1 MKEQDI
7 HSVLWQKRNELRITD
22 DIQHDWLDM
31 QAMLDAQ
38 IPVGNPPGTN
48 GGSSGTGGLSG
59 FSGFKL
65 LSVLLATLGAAIL
78 IYFASHKGVTETDNQ
93 KKNVPAVTAT
103 NKNDRSTNSNN
114 TNNGD
119 SLSGAT
125 SSSGL
130 SGTPSAT
137 TNPDKTLPGTASS
150 SSANT
155 TTGGNTIVH
164 SRGTATRDAGTTNNA
179 LPANKAGANSNNHSD
194 KAGETVVKNNKPVN
208 NNGSKATASGSS
220 LRDNKTNANA
230 TAHPIKG
237 SSTVIVIKDNKLPK
251 NLNKRSVTTPSSL
264 SRVPHNDAKTTG
276 PAVRLGRSGAGTI
289 IHSSSTGHATISG
302 NGLVRH
308 GRNRPPHAA
317 GGLSDNALSKL
328 KGGRSSRKGKN
339 NPLIHNGKPTGN
351 TPNQYT
357 GVNKNPGPNTI
368 PPVKNNT
375 DQNINLADAV
385 QAKFTTEGYIPALL
399 SPDLADKFK
408 DQQSGSINNK
418 QSNSKNSKLDWGILA
433 GVNTAGSFTAK
444 SQNANFYGSFP
455 LDAFFGLFATYNFSD
470 KWGVNLG
477 IRGLNPQNLSGS
489 YTHANESK
497 IDTLQTLNISDSRKV
512 YFVDV
517 PLNLVFKPNQYLSI
531 KAGPVFSLP
540 VKQVNGIS
548 TFQTGKLKKD
558 SLYYVKVTQ
567 TINATNYTQ
576 SINMGLSLGASA
588 QTGRFIFD
596 AAYIRGLKGLTVSSG
611 LGSYTANNNSFLF
624 TIGFKLNKLK
634 K

>member
-22 DIQHDWLDM
+22 DVQHDWLDM
-31 QAMLDAQ
+31 QAMLDVQ
-38 IPVGNPPGTN
+38 MPVGNPPGTD

-78 IYFASHKGVTETDNQ
+78 IYFASHKGVTETNNR
-93 KKNVPAVTAT
+93 KKSVPAVTVT

-130 SGTPSAT
+130 SGTPSTT
-137 TNPDKTLPGTASS
+137 TNPDKTQPGTASA

-155 TTGGNTIVH
+155 TTDGNTAVH
-164 SRGTATRDAGTTNNA
+164 SRGAATRNAGTTNGA
-179 LPANKAGANSNNHSD
+179 LPANKADANPNNHSD
-194 KAGETVVKNNKPVN
+194 KAGETVVKNNKTVN
-208 NNGSKATASGSS
+208 NNGSKAAASGSS
-220 LRDNKTNANA
+220 LPGNKIIANA

-237 SSTVIVIKDNKLPK
+237 SSTIIKNNKLPK
-251 NLNKRSVTTPSSL
+251 NPDRRSITTPPSL

-276 PAVRLGRSGAGTI
+276 PAVRLSRSGAGTI
-289 IHSSSTGHATISG
+289 THSSSTGHATISG

-308 GRNRPPHAA
+308 GRNLSPHAA
-317 GGLSDNALSKL
+317 GSLSGNALSKL
-328 KGGRSSRKGKN
+328 KGGRSSGKGKN

-351 TPNQYT
+351 VPDQYT
-357 GVNKNPGPNTI
+357 DLNKDPGSNTT

-375 DQNINLADAV
+375 DQNADLADAV
-385 QAKFTTEGYIPALL
+385 QAKFTNEGYIPAPL

-408 DQQSGSINNK
+408 DQQSGSVNNK
-418 QSNSKNSKLDWGILA
+418 PSNSKNSKLDWGILA

-455 LDAFFGLFATYNFSD
+455 VDAFFGLFVTYNFSD

-517 PLNLVFKPNQYLSI
+517 PLNLVFKPNQYLSL

-576 SINMGLSLGASA
+576 SVNVGLSFGASA

-596 AAYIRGLKGLTVSSG
+596 AAYIRGLKGLTVGSG
-611 LGSYTANNNSFLF
+611 LGSYTANSNYFLF
-624 TIGFKLNKLK
+624 TVGFKLNRLK